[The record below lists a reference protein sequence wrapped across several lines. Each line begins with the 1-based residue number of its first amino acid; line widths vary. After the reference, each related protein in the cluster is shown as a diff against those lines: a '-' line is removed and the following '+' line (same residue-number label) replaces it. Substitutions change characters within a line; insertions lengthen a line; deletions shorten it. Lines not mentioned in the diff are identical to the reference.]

1 MSADNI
7 YPSSAACMTAEQWIG
22 MAALGGVLG
31 VLGGLLGTGGGTF
44 AIPTLVLL
52 MGYSQKAA
60 QGTALVMV
68 VANVAKALFKYRQQ
82 SGLDL
87 RLAAV
92 LAACGLAASTVS
104 ARWSLTL
111 GGDTLQR
118 MYGGFLVALAAM
130 VWLLQG
136 RKDAQLAHL
145 GWGWAALPGL
155 IGGVSLGLFGVGGA
169 MLAVPLLVLFHGQ
182 SQVRAQGLGLALAV
196 PGCAMALGQYAGA
209 GWVDWGPGLV
219 LAVGGLLGVSTG
231 VNWAHRINE
240 TVLTRLFCCFLV
252 CAAAAMLW

>member
-1 MSADNI
+1 
-7 YPSSAACMTAEQWIG
+7 
-22 MAALGGVLG
+22 VLG
-31 VLGGLLGTGGGTF
+31 VFGGLLGTGGGTF

-68 VANVAKALFKYRQQ
+68 VANVAKALFKYRRH

-87 RLAAV
+87 RLASV
-92 LAACGLAASTVS
+92 LAVSGLASSTVS
-104 ARWSLTL
+104 SHWSLAMA
-111 GGDTLQR
+111 GDDLR
-118 MYGGFLVALAAM
+118 RLYGVFLLLLAAM

-136 RKDAQLAHL
+136 RKEAHLAHM
-145 GWGWAALPGL
+145 GWGWALVPGL
-155 IGGVSLGLFGVGGA
+155 LGGVSLGLFGVGGA

-196 PGCAMALGQYAGA
+196 PGCAMALTQYSAS

-231 VNWAHRINE
+231 VAWAHRINE
-240 TVLTRLFCCFLV
+240 TTLTRVFCGFLV
-252 CAAAAMLW
+252 CAAAAMLG